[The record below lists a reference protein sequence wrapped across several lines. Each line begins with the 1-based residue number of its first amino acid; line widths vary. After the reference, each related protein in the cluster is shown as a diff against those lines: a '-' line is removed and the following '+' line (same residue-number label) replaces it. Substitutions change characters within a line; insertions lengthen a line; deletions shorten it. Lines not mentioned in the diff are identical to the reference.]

1 MSLREEDFFRVP
13 GYAQPDLQWN
23 SAMSATEMYP
33 APPKRKRRRR
43 RRRRNKIK
51 GIVVPPMT
59 SNIIS
64 GKPNDSSK
72 Y

>member
-1 MSLREEDFFRVP
+1 MP

-64 GKPNDSSK
+64 GKSNDSSK